1 MKIVKISTFI
11 LILITSVI
19 APPTV
24 FGVGLN
30 PSDVK
35 ESKSTEI
42 IQSQPNS
49 DLDKLRI
56 ETEKLRDETYQN
68 VLRSSQ
74 ATIDKTDSLI
84 GWASLFTAI
93 FGLALFVVTTVLGF
107 GFFSVRRDLREELK
121 DLRSYVEK
129 VKRNAEMVERLT
141 SEARDQVDKVLPHI
155 INDYQN
161 AKNKMQKLLMEA
173 EKGVK
178 NNVGDRKV
186 DKELT
191 KWLQELSRA
200 IKDAQKRETELADR
214 LLKTTNNIQ
223 AMNSQAS
230 ALSGTT
236 VFQPVWF
243 PGIGTP
249 RQANPVDVNPYS
261 GLADKCSQCNRII
274 SPDEIVLNL
283 DDDHTPYLSTGPTL
297 CNDCKK
303 KASVNQ
309 NKKS

>member
-1 MKIVKISTFI
+1 MKIVRISVPI
-11 LILITSVI
+11 LIFITLMIISP
-19 APPTV
+19 AV
-24 FGVGLN
+24 FGAGLN
-30 PSDVK
+30 PPDVRV
-35 ESKSTEI
+35 SRSTEI
-42 IQSQPNS
+42 SQSNG

-56 ETEKLRDETYQN
+56 EIEKLRDENYQN
-68 VLRSSQ
+68 IIRASQ
-74 ATIDKTDSLI
+74 AAISKTDSLI
-84 GWASLFTAI
+84 GEESLFATI
-93 FGLALFVVTTVLGF
+93 FGVVLAVVTAVLGL
-107 GFFSVRRDLREELK
+107 GFFSVRQDLREELR
-121 DLRSYVEK
+121 DLRSYVKK
-129 VKRNAEMVERLT
+129 VEQNAEMVERLT
-141 SEARDQVDKVLPHI
+141 SEARNQVEKILPRI
-155 INDYQN
+155 VNDYQN
-161 AKNKMQKLLMEA
+161 AKNKMQKLLTEA

-186 DKELT
+186 DKEL
-191 KWLQELSRA
+191 KEWSQELSRA

-249 RQANPVDVNPYS
+249 RQNNFIDVNPYS

-274 SPDEIVLNL
+274 SPDEISLNL
-283 DDDHTPYLSTGPTL
+283 GDDPTPYLSTGPIL

-309 NKKS
+309 NKNP